1 MEKIKILS
9 FQGET
14 PNIALKK
21 AQEKCGEDA
30 LVINTKMI
38 HPKTLTSPALYE
50 VVVAIENEQVPQQK
64 DLKKQAQ
71 TLAQTHKKME
81 PAQVQKKIEDPDD
94 VVFSVSTAAKQ
105 MSEIEKI
112 AENTKTVAAQLKK
125 EQPTQIQM
133 PIHSNSQQH
142 QHPQSHSHQQHSNTA
157 THAYKKP
164 DSEPRQVDVE
174 ELKTIKSEIAKL
186 VDNVRLIQNMVWDTN
201 EVMRGGLVVPPE
213 FAEIYKM
220 SRDSGMSE
228 EHLYEIMKMTIEHMQ
243 PKMRESPVTVKRYF
257 SVLLRKLLPIRHEIK
272 NPPGTKKIVML
283 VGPTGVGKTTTLAKL
298 AARYAYK
305 LDVRQRVGIITLDTY
320 RIGAVE
326 QLMQYAKMMKLS
338 IEAVVDPAEFKAA
351 LNSLKGCDY
360 ILIDTVGSSHFDR
373 SKISKIAN
381 FLKSDSSVAIDT
393 SLVVSASTKYEDLR
407 DIYASFST
415 EMDLDTVIITKMDE
429 TKCFGSMF
437 SLLYDIK
444 KPVSYFSVGQ
454 EVPED
459 LAAATSEFFVD
470 CLLDGFKAKNA
481 K

>member
-50 VVVAIENEQVPQQK
+50 VVVAIENDPAPQPK
-64 DLKKQAQ
+64 DLKKQTQ

-81 PAQVQKKIEDPDD
+81 PTQVQKKIEDPDD

-112 AENTKTVAAQLKK
+112 AENTKSVAAKLKN
-125 EQPTQIQM
+125 EESAQMHIPSPQPQTKQ
-133 PIHSNSQQH
+133 P
-142 QHPQSHSHQQHSNTA
+142 TA
-157 THAYKKP
+157 THTLRKP
-164 DSEPRQVDVE
+164 DPEPRQVDVE

-220 SRDSGMSE
+220 SKDSGMSE

-257 SVLLRKLLPIRHEIK
+257 SVLLRKLLPVRHEIK
-272 NPPGTKKIVML
+272 NPPGTKRIVML

-373 SKISKIAN
+373 NKISKIAN
-381 FLKSDSSVAIDT
+381 FLKTDPSLAIDT

-407 DIYASFST
+407 DIYASFSA
-415 EMDLDTVIITKMDE
+415 EIDIDTVMITKMDE
-429 TKCFGSMF
+429 TQHFGSMF

-459 LAAATSEFFVD
+459 LAAASSEFFVD